1 MPTAM
6 EDCCSEA
13 VPQDQARSSLR
24 RPSVSIL
31 EALKA
36 PKASDLTRKHKVDCN
51 SPPKGKRRARGEG
64 SSEPKIVSPRE
75 RVKNFRTS
83 A

>member
-1 MPTAM
+1 MPMAM

-13 VPQDQARSSLR
+13 VPQDQARLSLR

-36 PKASDLTRKHKVDCN
+36 PKASDPTRKRKVDCN
-51 SPPKGKRRARGEG
+51 PPGFLSGFYVRGGK
-64 SSEPKIVSPRE
+64 
-75 RVKNFRTS
+75 
-83 A
+83 